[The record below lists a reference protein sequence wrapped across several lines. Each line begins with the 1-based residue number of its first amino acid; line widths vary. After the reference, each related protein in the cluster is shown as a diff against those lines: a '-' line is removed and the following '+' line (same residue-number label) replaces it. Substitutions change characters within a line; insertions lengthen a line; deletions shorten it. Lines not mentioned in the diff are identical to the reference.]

1 MTKNP
6 IYCAIDT
13 SCIDDADRIINEI
26 APYILKKIDIK
37 LRLRQMSEDID
48 EIIEYINKEENNL
61 ENVGPSEIKIL
72 IEGVRAVM
80 DLVIAIKNK

>member
-1 MTKNP
+1 MAKWHKGS
-6 IYCAIDT
+6 I
-13 SCIDDADRIINEI
+13 RE
-26 APYILKKIDIK
+26 KKIDIK

-48 EIIEYINKEENNL
+48 EIIEYINKEENNV

-72 IEGVRAVM
+72 IEGVRAEM

>member
-1 MTKNP
+1 
-6 IYCAIDT
+6 
-13 SCIDDADRIINEI
+13 
-26 APYILKKIDIK
+26 
-37 LRLRQMSEDID
+37 MSEDID
-48 EIIEYINKEENNL
+48 EIIEYINKEENNF

>member
-1 MTKNP
+1 QKNGKM
-6 IYCAIDT
+6 AQ
-13 SCIDDADRIINEI
+13 RRHKR
-26 APYILKKIDIK
+26 KKIDIK

-48 EIIEYINKEENNL
+48 EIIEYINKEENNVD
-61 ENVGPSEIKIL
+61 NVGPSEIKIL

>member
-1 MTKNP
+1 MKKGGVK
-6 IYCAIDT
+6 IVIE
-13 SCIDDADRIINEI
+13 DRDGWYEYGVINNG
-26 APYILKKIDIK
+26 
-37 LRLRQMSEDID
+37 
-48 EIIEYINKEENNL
+48 EIIEYINKEENNV

>member
-1 MTKNP
+1 MAKWHKG
-6 IYCAIDT
+6 
-13 SCIDDADRIINEI
+13 RKKK
-26 APYILKKIDIK
+26 KKIDIK

-48 EIIEYINKEENNL
+48 EIIEYINKEENNV

>member
-1 MTKNP
+1 MAKWHKGS
-6 IYCAIDT
+6 I
-13 SCIDDADRIINEI
+13 RE
-26 APYILKKIDIK
+26 KKIDIK

-48 EIIEYINKEENNL
+48 EIIEYINKEENNV

-80 DLVIAIKNK
+80 DLVIAIKKNKITF

>member
-1 MTKNP
+1 MAKWHKG
-6 IYCAIDT
+6 
-13 SCIDDADRIINEI
+13 IIRE
-26 APYILKKIDIK
+26 KKIDIK

-48 EIIEYINKEENNL
+48 EIIEYINKEENNV

-80 DLVIAIKNK
+80 DLVIAIKTNKLLKNNFQY

>member
-1 MTKNP
+1 MGPPFQFIVLSLPLK
-6 IYCAIDT
+6 
-13 SCIDDADRIINEI
+13 SE
-26 APYILKKIDIK
+26 KKIDIK

-48 EIIEYINKEENNL
+48 EIIEYINKEENNV